1 MKIAFIMSVP
11 ILSSSNGVKMQALS
25 WKEGLEKLGHQVF
38 LVNTWENNDW
48 RAFDIIHFFWLQ

>member
-48 RAFDIIHFFWLQ
+48 RAFDIIFWLQ